1 LTSIIQLTNLT
12 KRYGTQLAVNGINLE
27 IQAGEIFGFI
37 GPNGAGKTSTIR
49 ILSTLLAPTS
59 GEAYVGGFSVQRE
72 AHHVRGLI
80 GYMPDF
86 FGIYNDLSVGEY
98 LDFFAGCYD
107 ISTEHSNRVI
117 PELLDLV
124 ELSHRRDDPVNQLSR
139 GMQQRLS
146 LARALIND
154 PQVLFLDEPASGLD
168 PRARVE
174 IRELLK
180 ELAHMGKTIFFS
192 SHILSDVADI
202 CSRIGIV
209 EAGELVA
216 CGTPQEL
223 HNLLV
228 QARKIRVS
236 FLENPPQLID
246 LLSNLPW
253 VDNVYTH
260 SQDQPPY
267 IFELEFRGEL
277 SEMSQLL
284 KQLVEA
290 GLPVVHFYES
300 ASSLEEVFL
309 RATRGIVN

>member
-236 FLENPPQLID
+236 FLDNPPHMID
-246 LLSNLPW
+246 LLSNLPG

-284 KQLVEA
+284 KQLVDA
-290 GLPVVHFYES
+290 GLPVVHFSES